1 MLARLSD
8 EQLRT
13 SINLADAYE
22 SWLPLARNEPSYRDR
37 LQWKT
42 IAGRQYLYRIR
53 DRQGNGTSLGPR
65 SPDTER
71 IHDEYQ
77 AARSDLRDR
86 VARLSP
92 VLGEAA
98 AVYRALRMPMIDSY
112 AARLLREFDLRGLL
126 GEVVLAVGTTAMAA
140 YALEAAR
147 LFDTPAHA
155 TRDFDLTWVASERPD
170 GAVLWEALKALDDT
184 FVVNMER
191 RFQARN
197 RDAREVELLV
207 GTERAAAAS
216 AEPMRPIP
224 LPEQDWLYRGRPV
237 RRIVCGL
244 DATPAALVV
253 PDPRWFALHKRW
265 LADKPER
272 DPLKKPKDR
281 HQAEAVWRA
290 VRDAMP
296 HYPVDAEFIAALPD
310 ALKPMLQQL
319 EVKDSKA

>member
-1 MLARLSD
+1 MSTALTD
-8 EQLRT
+8 EQLRAAV
-13 SINLADAYE
+13 NLADAYE
-22 SWLPLARNEPSYRDR
+22 AWLPLARAKPDYRDR
-37 LQWKT
+37 LLWKT
-42 IAGRQYLYRIR
+42 VAGRQYLYRIR

-71 IHDEYQ
+71 IHDDYQ

-86 VARLSP
+86 GARISP
-92 VLGEAA
+92 ALDEAA
-98 AVYRALRMPMIDSY
+98 AVYRALRLPMIDSY

-140 YALEAAR
+140 YALEAAS

-155 TRDFDLTWVASERPD
+155 TRDIDLTWIARERPA
-170 GAVLWEALKALDDT
+170 GPVLWDAMKALDDT
-184 FVVNMER
+184 FVINAER
-191 RFQARN
+191 SFQACN

-216 AEPMRPIP
+216 AEPMRPVP

-265 LADKPER
+265 LADKPTR

-281 HQAEAVWRA
+281 NQAEAVWQA
-290 VRDAMP
+290 VRTQMP
-296 HYPVDAEFIAALPD
+296 HYPVDGEFVAALPD
-310 ALKPMLQQL
+310 ALKPVLQRL
-319 EVKDSKA
+319 ETAE

>member
-1 MLARLSD
+1 MPVRLSD

-13 SINLADAYE
+13 GINLADAYE
-22 SWLPLARNEPSYRDR
+22 TWLPLARAEPDFRDR

-42 IAGRQYLYRIR
+42 VAGRQYLYRIR
-53 DRQGNGTSLGPR
+53 DRHGNGNSLGPR

-71 IHDEYQ
+71 IHDDYQ

-86 VARLSP
+86 VARIHPALDQ
-92 VLGEAA
+92 AA
-98 AVYRALRMPMIDSY
+98 AVYRALRLPMIDSY
-112 AARLLREFDLRGLL
+112 AARLLREFDLRSLL

-140 YALEAAR
+140 YALEAAS
-147 LFDTPAHA
+147 LFDSPAHA
-155 TRDFDLTWVASERPD
+155 TRDFDLTWVARELPES
-170 GAVLWEALKALDDT
+170 AVLWEALKALDDT
-184 FVVNMER
+184 FVVNTER

-265 LADKPER
+265 LADKPAR

-281 HQAEAVWRA
+281 NQAEALWQVIRA
-290 VRDAMP
+290 NMP
-296 HYPVDAEFIAALPD
+296 HYPVDADFIAALPEV
-310 ALKPMLQQL
+310 LQLVLRQL
-319 EVKDSKA
+319 ETSLGA